1 MRCSVK
7 VFQAYYS
14 YTETYGSPYESEHE
28 QRDKVLVTT
37 LDESLAREYADEY
50 NKTNDTY
57 WRHAS
62 VRSFELTER

>member
-1 MRCSVK
+1 MRCSVE
-7 VFQAYYS
+7 VFQAYYC

-37 LDESLAREYADEY
+37 LDESLAHEYADEH
-50 NKTNDTY
+50 NKTNPY
-57 WRHAS
+57 WRQAS